1 VSSQVE
7 GGVLKP
13 VDRWYYATQSCLIKR
28 WMARVTHMF
37 GGAFER
43 IEQLVRVPTPVR
55 TGMFDLLDLCA
66 KTKPSP
72 IWARFRDLDLESDQ
86 KKLTKWLRDLLESE
100 PPPAT
105 INGLWFGLF
114 NPYLGDGQPTSC
126 LYLAGSERFDPS
138 MGDPDWACG
147 PAYFP
152 EGRYSSSEVLTK
164 IYRDSNAAPGG
175 VSSQAEFA
183 LCLGYSCLVIA
194 EWCRGPLRQEL
205 LGGASSRGVA
215 AGFDSGD
222 VLLVDILRVE

>member
-1 VSSQVE
+1 
-7 GGVLKP
+7 
-13 VDRWYYATQSCLIKR
+13 
-28 WMARVTHMF
+28 MF

-55 TGMFDLLDLCA
+55 TGMVDLLDLCA
-66 KTKPSP
+66 RTKPSP

-86 KKLTKWLRDLLESE
+86 KELTSWLRKLLESE
-100 PPPAT
+100 PPPTT

-114 NPYLGDGQPTSC
+114 NPYLDDGQPTSC

-138 MGDPDWACG
+138 MTIPDWACG

-152 EGRYSSSEVLTK
+152 EGRYSSSPVLTK
-164 IYRDSNAAPGG
+164 IYRDSNAAPGQVG
-175 VSSQAEFA
+175 GQAEYA

-205 LGGASSRGVA
+205 LGSVSFRGVA

-222 VLLVDILRVE
+222 VLLIDILRAE